1 MQAKQLYHFFKLPG
15 KKACAFAARLMIKL
29 LMTKRFCTF
38 DFVENGEAERVA
50 ARSSSTPTASTSKAL
65 DPTSRLDLAKRAES
79 KWLSDQLVAATL
91 GVQNIALQSAA
102 VLQVLEPHMSK
113 CRETRSVALLTAEQ
127 NGARPFDEVCA
138 LIGDLQREEVLAFDT
153 ASFPLKETFC
163 AMLFGDRDRD
173 RPTAAAAQAEEA
185 GEGQAQEVR
194 DYHRLEQL
202 HLWANGDL
210 GQKKARGEVRLRRSE
225 CVCMCVCPAF
235 MCVLHTNLISSKPLL

>member
-1 MQAKQLYHFFKLPG
+1 
-15 KKACAFAARLMIKL
+15 
-29 LMTKRFCTF
+29 MTKRFCTF

-102 VLQVLEPHMSK
+102 VLEVLEPHMSK
-113 CRETRSVALLTAEQ
+113 CRETRSAAILTAER
-127 NGARPFDEVCA
+127 NGARPLDEVCA

-173 RPTAAAAQAEEA
+173 RDRPTAAAAQAAEA
-185 GEGQAQEVR
+185 GEGQVQEVQEVQ

-235 MCVLHTNLISSKPLL
+235 MCVLHTYLISSKPLL